1 MLPAD
6 AQPYARTA
14 EFTEATVPAGLLRAH
29 TTKAGAWA
37 LIRVLEGQLAYRI
50 TDPRRPQ
57 SETVL
62 TPETSPGV
70 VEPTILHEV
79 EPRGAVRFFV
89 EFHRRNSADDGGI
102 SR

>member
-29 TTKAGAWA
+29 TTKAGAWG
-37 LIRVLEGQLAYRI
+37 LIRVLEGQLIYRI
-50 TDPRRPQ
+50 TDPRCPA

-62 TPETSPGV
+62 TPETGPGV
-70 VEPTILHEV
+70 VEPTIVHEV

-89 EFHRRNSADDGGI
+89 EFYRRKSADDA
-102 SR
+102 SVA